1 MRDAIIISYADGSI
15 DQAELNCLV
24 WLCNGLG
31 VDPRFIEQVL
41 NGARR
46 GVD

>member
-1 MRDAIIISYADGSI
+1 VRDLVVISFSDGAIDES
-15 DQAELNCLV
+15 ELNCLV
-24 WLCNGLG
+24 WLSEGLG

-41 NGARR
+41 STARR